1 MITSFGDRD
10 TERVFSGEYTKR
22 IPSEIRKR
30 AQRKLDQLNSAEQ
43 LSDLLIPPSNRLH
56 QLKGDKKD
64 QWSISID
71 KQFRICFTWNK
82 GNAENV
88 IIEDYH

>member
-30 AQRKLDQLNSAEQ
+30 AQRKLDQLRIR
-43 LSDLLIPPSNRLH
+43 LSHNMSGDILFFVLH
-56 QLKGDKKD
+56 TQKEK
-64 QWSISID
+64 
-71 KQFRICFTWNK
+71 
-82 GNAENV
+82 
-88 IIEDYH
+88 